1 MIVTKTLDLL
11 VIPLMVISVLVAV
24 LIGPHRVMLVRPL
37 LRADQRRRHA
47 CHGDDR

>member
-11 VIPLMVISVLVAV
+11 VIPLMVISVLV
-24 LIGPHRVMLVRPL
+24 GPHRVMLVRPL